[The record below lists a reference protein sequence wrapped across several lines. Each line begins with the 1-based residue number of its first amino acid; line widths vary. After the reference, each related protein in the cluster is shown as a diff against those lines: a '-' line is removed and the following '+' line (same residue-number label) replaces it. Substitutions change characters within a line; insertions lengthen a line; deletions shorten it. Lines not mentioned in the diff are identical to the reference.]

1 MVALILP
8 SNPSLMSPY
17 KKIRDF
23 LIILIYVVITVTTI
37 TITMGHL
44 TKLLHVLV
52 ETFSSV
58 QETELRRFWA
68 LRPNASGIKVCIST
82 IKNQEERLAS
92 TTPWQI
98 EKINSLEANVSL
110 LKFKKYF
117 IKSGLTL
124 RLTQGNDCSCSSHPW
139 GGKA

>member
-1 MVALILP
+1 
-8 SNPSLMSPY
+8 MSPY

-92 TTPWQI
+92 PTPWQI
-98 EKINSLEANVSL
+98 EKNQFVGSKCFLVKVQEI
-110 LKFKKYF
+110 F
-117 IKSGLTL
+117 
-124 RLTQGNDCSCSSHPW
+124 H
-139 GGKA
+139 